1 MLSTI
6 TLSLL
11 FSFTPPSIQDTQDL
25 DFRVP
30 NFQNA
35 PRFDLGQGVRGRNP
49 IRDQRETRPRLE
61 RHDDDLVRLLRK
73 EFGDKYTIIRW
84 RDSLIIKPIKE
95 EKSRS
100 NKKKRNRNRR
110 R

>member
-6 TLSLL
+6 ALSLL
-11 FSFTPPSIQDTQDL
+11 FSFTPPSIQDTRDL

-35 PRFDLGQGVRGRNP
+35 PRFDLGQGIRGRNP
-49 IRDQRETRPRLE
+49 IRDQREARPRLE
-61 RHDDDLVRLLRK
+61 RHDDDLVRLLKK

-84 RDSLIIKPIKE
+84 RGSLIIKPNQE
-95 EKSRS
+95 RVRVH
-100 NKKKRNRNRR
+100 KKKRNRNRR
-110 R
+110 TR